1 MQHGIAPR
9 FPFCEKDAKNINMLK
24 QTLYILCALL
34 AFSAFA
40 AVAEGPQKGFG
51 KNPDLPKPFATESA
65 RKFSSVVGWPDGVT
79 PKAPAGFR
87 VTLFAK
93 GLDSPRW
100 IYVLPNGDVL
110 VSEARTGRK
119 WIFDKSPDDIILL
132 RDADGD
138 GIAEV
143 QKEFASGFNKPFG
156 MTLLKD
162 KFYVANMDGLLR
174 FDYRDGD
181 EKLKGSGEKL
191 LDLPAGG
198 YNHHWTR
205 NVVAG
210 MGGKKLYVSVG
221 SASNVGEGG
230 MEDEKRRAA
239 ILEINPD
246 GSGERIFASGLRNP
260 VGMAF
265 EPETGALWTAVNER
279 DKLGDDLVPDYFTSV
294 KDGGFYGW
302 PYFYFGKHPD
312 PRWKIT
318 AQMEAMEVKA
328 PDYAL
333 GAHTASLGLAFY
345 AVKAFPDKYQG
356 AAFIGQHGSWNR
368 SAFAGYKVIFVPF
381 KDGKP
386 AGAAQDFLT
395 GFIKDEA
402 AGEVYG
408 RPVGVA
414 VAKDGSLLVADDA
427 GNAIWRVAPEK

>member
-1 MQHGIAPR
+1 
-9 FPFCEKDAKNINMLK
+9 MLIRSF
-24 QTLYILCALL
+24 YILCAAIALMSFTAL
-34 AFSAFA
+34 
-40 AVAEGPQKGFG
+40 AEGPQNGFG
-51 KNPDLPKPFATESA
+51 KNPDLPKPFATEPA
-65 RKFSSVVGWPDGVT
+65 RKFSRAVGWPDGAT

-87 VTLFAK
+87 VMRFAS

-100 IYVLPNGDVL
+100 IYVLRNGDVL
-110 VSEARTGRK
+110 VSQARTSRK
-119 WIFDKSPDDIILL
+119 GIFDSSPDNIILL
-132 RDADGD
+132 RDANGD
-138 GIAEV
+138 GVAEV
-143 QKEFASGFNKPFG
+143 KNKFASGLNKPFG
-156 MTLLKD
+156 MALLEGKL
-162 KFYVANMDGLLR
+162 YVANMDALLR

-181 EKLKGSGEKL
+181 VKLKGGSEKL
-191 LDLPAGG
+191 IDLPAGG

-205 NVVAG
+205 NVVARPD
-210 MGGKKLYVSVG
+210 GKKIYVSVG

-230 MEDEKRRAA
+230 MEHEKRRAA

-260 VGMAF
+260 VGMAW

-279 DKLGDDLVPDYFTSV
+279 DNLGDDLVPDYFTEV
-294 KDGGFYGW
+294 ADGGFYGW

-312 PRWKIT
+312 PRWRIT
-318 AQMEAMEVKA
+318 ARMEEMAVQM

-345 AVKAFPDKYQG
+345 TGRAFPDRYHG
-356 AAFIGQHGSWNR
+356 GAFIGQHGSWNR
-368 SAFAGYKVIFVPF
+368 SAFAGYKVVFVPF
-381 KDGKP
+381 ENGKP

-395 GFIKDEA
+395 GFVKDEK

-427 GNAIWRVAPEK
+427 GNAIWRVAPVE